1 MRLIKMDNSDWNK
14 LHEMH
19 ILLNENGLTAF
30 DTNFLELYSK
40 LLAESLRGKGNET
53 KSTAPCA

>member
-1 MRLIKMDNSDWNK
+1 MDNSDWNK

-30 DTNFLELYSK
+30 DTKFLELYSE